1 MAFAT
6 TDRMDGV
13 AAGYNRPNL
22 RGTASR
28 GAAAEG
34 FDRVLSAAGAREPR
48 AAEARRVGADRAAD
62 VQARTPAQKDDAAA
76 PARRDA
82 TQAQGQAEAGRDAD
96 LDPKRDTSA
105 KARAADTR
113 GGATREIRGDEPDD
127 APDDVAEVSAP
138 EADAEAVTDAP
149 EPRKAAAETPA
160 PVVAVTGAASADPNV
175 QAAAQP
181 APVPQDAGGT
191 QAAQAISMAQSAQVA
206 AGQIRTDVAA
216 AVGTGASAPE
226 KTEGETEEP
235 PADPVAPAGLP
246 AFLALLAAAPA
257 PLQLPTP
264 GAPGAGAG
272 AIQAGGS
279 GTASAGAPVPGQGPE
294 AAFPQVPGGAAAG
307 ASESL
312 AATVAGVQGAKAS
325 TVKETGTANE
335 TGNAKETGRAGSGA
349 GESAAKP
356 DLLAALAVPV
366 AEAGSAAAGQT
377 AGQAGAQAAAAGL
390 GQAGAAHGAAHAA
403 GSAAAPA
410 ATPATP
416 PVQISQV
423 PMTIGLRALSGSSQF
438 EIRLDPLELGRI
450 DVKLEIDKERG
461 TVMTHMVV
469 ERVET
474 LAMLQRD
481 ANSLQQ
487 ALSQAGLDAQEGGIN
502 LSLRGDG
509 QSGDRAGDQGAGQD
523 GRAPRGPWVPEA
535 ERVAEAPLRML
546 RGLGGLDI
554 RI

>member
-13 AAGYNRPNL
+13 AGGYNRPNL

-34 FDRVLSAAGAREPR
+34 FDRILSAADAREP
-48 AAEARRVGADRAAD
+48 RAAD
-62 VQARTPAQKDDAAA
+62 VQARTAARRDDAAA

-82 TQAQGQAEAGRDAD
+82 AQAQGRAEAGRDAGR
-96 LDPKRDTSA
+96 DPKFDTTA
-105 KARAADTR
+105 QARAADAR
-113 GGATREIRGDEPDD
+113 ESATREIRAGEPDD
-127 APDDVAEVSAP
+127 AHVDVAEASAP
-138 EADAEAVTDAP
+138 EADAEAMTAAP
-149 EPRKAAAETPA
+149 EPREAAVEAPSPVAAE
-160 PVVAVTGAASADPNV
+160 TGAASADPNI
-175 QAAAQP
+175 QAVAQP
-181 APVPQDAGGT
+181 APVPQDAAEA
-191 QAAQAISMAQSAQVA
+191 QAAQAVRTAQSAQA
-206 AGQIRTDVAA
+206 AGGQIRPDVAA
-216 AVGTGASAPE
+216 AVETGAGAAE
-226 KTEGETEEP
+226 ETGGETEEA
-235 PADPVAPAGLP
+235 PADPVPPVGLP
-246 AFLALLAAAPA
+246 AFLALLAAPPA
-257 PLQLPTP
+257 QLQVATS
-264 GAPGAGAG
+264 GGPGAGAA

-279 GTASAGAPVPGQGPE
+279 GAASATDAPGQE
-294 AAFPQVPGGAAAG
+294 RAAAFPQVPGGAAAS
-307 ASESL
+307 ASEAL
-312 AATVAGVQGAKAS
+312 AATAGVVHGGGDGAKA
-325 TVKETGTANE
+325 GA
-335 TGNAKETGRAGSGA
+335 AKEPGAAEAGA
-349 GESAAKP
+349 RETAAKP

-366 AEAGSAAAGQT
+366 AEAGAAAAGQT
-377 AGQAGAQAAAAGL
+377 AGQGLAQPIAAGL
-390 GQAGAAHGAAHAA
+390 GQTGAAHGAAHAA
-403 GSAAAPA
+403 GSAAAS
-410 ATPATP
+410 ATALATP
-416 PVQISQV
+416 PVQIGQV

-509 QSGDRAGDQGAGQD
+509 QSGDRAGDQGGGQD
-523 GRAPRGPWVPEA
+523 GRTPRGAWVPEA
-535 ERVAEAPLRML
+535 ERAAEAPLRVL

>member
-13 AAGYNRPNL
+13 AGGYNRPNP

-28 GAAAEG
+28 GAATEG
-34 FDRVLSAAGAREPR
+34 FDRILSAAGPREP
-48 AAEARRVGADRAAD
+48 RAAD
-62 VQARTPAQKDDAAA
+62 VQARTAARRDDAAA
-76 PARRDA
+76 SPRRDA
-82 TQAQGQAEAGRDAD
+82 AQAQGRAEAGRDAGR
-96 LDPKRDTSA
+96 DPKLDTTA
-105 KARAADTR
+105 QARAADTR
-113 GGATREIRGDEPDD
+113 GSATREIRAGEPDD
-127 APDDVAEVSAP
+127 AHDDVAEASAP

-149 EPRKAAAETPA
+149 EPREAAAEA
-160 PVVAVTGAASADPNV
+160 PSPVAAETGAASADPNI
-175 QAAAQP
+175 QAVAQP
-181 APVPQDAGGT
+181 APVPQDAAEA
-191 QAAQAISMAQSAQVA
+191 QAAQAVRAAQSAQAA
-206 AGQIRTDVAA
+206 AGQIRTDAA
-216 AVGTGASAPE
+216 AVETGAAAPE
-226 KTEGETEEP
+226 ETEGETEEA

-246 AFLALLAAAPA
+246 AFLALLTAPPA
-257 PLQLPTP
+257 QLRVATS
-264 GAPGAGAG
+264 GGPGAGAA

-279 GTASAGAPVPGQGPE
+279 GTASAADAPGQGLT
-294 AAFPQVPGGAAAG
+294 AVFPQVPGDAAAS
-307 ASESL
+307 ASETL
-312 AATVAGVQGAKAS
+312 AAMAGGVHGGGDGAKA
-325 TVKETGTANE
+325 GA
-335 TGNAKETGRAGSGA
+335 AKEPGSAEAGA
-349 GESAAKP
+349 RETAAKP
-356 DLLAALAVPV
+356 DLLAALTVPV

-377 AGQAGAQAAAAGL
+377 AGQGGAQAAAAGL
-390 GQAGAAHGAAHAA
+390 GQTGAAHGAAHAA
-403 GSAAAPA
+403 GSAAPPA
-410 ATPATP
+410 AAPATP
-416 PVQISQV
+416 PVQIGQV

-509 QSGDRAGDQGAGQD
+509 QSGDRAGDQGGGQD
-523 GRAPRGPWVPEA
+523 GRAPRGAWVPEA
-535 ERVAEAPLRML
+535 ERVAEAPLRAL